1 MSYISMDFFIYCQEL
16 LYTLNL
22 KIPLYQAVF
31 FGCFELLTYFC
42 RKYLTKIYK
51 EEYNIEK

>member
-31 FGCFELLTYFC
+31 LVVLE
-42 RKYLTKIYK
+42 KVDKIQ
-51 EEYNIEK
+51 